1 MKIAAVAVVVL
12 LGALCPCLMAQVS
25 TPINILWQA
34 AANWTGDLPCGG
46 WDCDCVFRNSKGCC
60 CVAVPLFQLEETTFM
75 RMVDLWKDLNSLS
88 NKIQEITAR
97 RNVAF
102 AASLTQITGC
112 FGPFNKN
119 VSISYCNVTLNQG
132 YGYNQALGTFT
143 APRAGLYSFSY
154 TVYSNVGAEGER
166 IYYKVQLMKD
176 GQVIASSWEDNR
188 EDSEDSATQ
197 TVLLQLKQGNQVYM
211 ELVLGRFLCAD
222 TQGYNSFS
230 GYLVYPMSDI

>member
-1 MKIAAVAVVVL
+1 MKVTAVVVL
-12 LGALCPCLMAQVS
+12 GLLGTLTLFFKAQAS
-25 TPINILWQA
+25 TSLDVLWQA
-34 AANWTGDLPCGG
+34 AANWTGTLPCGG
-46 WDCDCVFRNSKGCC
+46 WDCQCLFRNPKGCC
-60 CVAVPLFQLEETTFM
+60 CVAVPVFQLEEATFM
-75 RMVDLWKDLNSLS
+75 RMMGLWKDLNSLN
-88 NKIQEITAR
+88 NKIQEITGG

-102 AASLTQITGC
+102 MATMTPITGC

-119 VSISYCNVTLNQG
+119 VSISYCNVSLNQA
-132 YGYNQALGTFT
+132 YGYNPALGTFT

-166 IYYKVQLMKD
+166 LYHRVQLMKD

-188 EDSEDSATQ
+188 EDAEDSASQ
-197 TVLLQLKQGNQVYM
+197 TVLLPLKQGNQVYL

-230 GYLVYPMSDI
+230 GYLVYPLSDI

>member
-1 MKIAAVAVVVL
+1 MY
-12 LGALCPCLMAQVS
+12 
-25 TPINILWQA
+25 T
-34 AANWTGDLPCGG
+34 
-46 WDCDCVFRNSKGCC
+46 
-60 CVAVPLFQLEETTFM
+60 
-75 RMVDLWKDLNSLS
+75 
-88 NKIQEITAR
+88 
-97 RNVAF
+97 
-102 AASLTQITGC
+102 
-112 FGPFNKN
+112 
-119 VSISYCNVTLNQG
+119 
-132 YGYNQALGTFT
+132 GTFT

-166 IYYKVQLMKD
+166 IYHKVQLMKD

-197 TVLLQLKQGNQVYM
+197 TVLLQMKQGNQVYM

>member
-1 MKIAAVAVVVL
+1 M
-12 LGALCPCLMAQVS
+12 C
-25 TPINILWQA
+25 T
-34 AANWTGDLPCGG
+34 
-46 WDCDCVFRNSKGCC
+46 
-60 CVAVPLFQLEETTFM
+60 
-75 RMVDLWKDLNSLS
+75 
-88 NKIQEITAR
+88 
-97 RNVAF
+97 
-102 AASLTQITGC
+102 
-112 FGPFNKN
+112 
-119 VSISYCNVTLNQG
+119 
-132 YGYNQALGTFT
+132 GTFT

-188 EDSEDSATQ
+188 EDSEDSAMQ

-211 ELVLGRFLCAD
+211 ELVLGRFLCGD